1 MLPKSKSL
9 LTKIVHL
16 LPSSMA
22 LILFVVIALSVMS
35 TRSTSVAAATL
46 PENGSPSQ
54 TNPAH
59 TTEALLPPAF
69 TVIKR
74 DALLVDNDSD
84 SQADPGDT
92 IAYTVV
98 ITNTGPDPATGVVF
112 TDTIDTSTT
121 LIAASVETTPL
132 ARNDSYTALGNV
144 RISHAAG
151 NGVLTNDNDPD
162 GGTVTITSSDAVSAQ
177 GGVVAVNLDGSFSY
191 NPPAGYE
198 GTDTFTYTITD
209 DEGDTDTGIVTIT
222 VSGMIW
228 FINTNP
234 AACSSGCDGR
244 LTTPFTT
251 LADFQAVN
259 DGTGNNPAAND
270 NIFLYESATNYTGPV
285 TLLNG
290 QRLIGQ
296 DATSSLAALTG
307 LTPPPGSDPLP
318 AMNSA
323 NGIFATITSA
333 GTGVTLGQNNRLH
346 GFTAGNATGTAITGT
361 NFGTLAVSDVTIN
374 TTGFALNLSTGT
386 FGTPA
391 TFTSITST
399 GGTNNVNLNAVGG
412 TGNLGTGA
420 LSGATSHAFVMTG
433 GTGTISYSGTIN
445 NTTARVVSI
454 IGKTGGTVTLS
465 GTVTGTNQ
473 GVFLDANNGATI
485 NFTGGNMNL
494 NTGTNA
500 AFTATGGGTVNV
512 TGAGN
517 ILNTTTATALNVTNT
532 TIGASNLN
540 FQRIS
545 SNGGS
550 STGIILN
557 TTGTTGGLNVTG
569 TGAAASGGT
578 IANKTGADG
587 SVTTGIG
594 IYLNSTS
601 NVSLAWMQMN
611 GFSNFAIRGLNVTGF
626 SLSNSVISGTS
637 GDNGGA
643 DEGAIIFGTFGSA
656 IVNGLVGTGSITNSD
671 ISGGVEDN
679 VRIRNFTG
687 TLTQFTVSGSAIHDT
702 PAVSPG
708 NNGLLV
714 QADGTANMTVDI
726 INTNFTRNRAN
737 GIQAITNDNGVIDI
751 EVGTAAANSGGTYQD
766 NNIGVN
772 IAHNSTG
779 TLNFDVRNGTFQPV
793 ALTTGASPININLG
807 FAGNQMSG
815 TVTNNFI
822 RNANSPT
829 GPGIRIISNGA
840 GTLTIAASNNNIAQ
854 IGNRGI
860 EIIARDGS
868 NRINATV
875 NNNTI
880 ALTDPLSADG
890 IRADAGAVSTDTTT
904 ICANITGNTS
914 TTVAGVFGV
923 RVRQRFAGTTYFL
936 QGYGGSATDDTAV
949 ANFLSANNGGAT
961 ALADHA
967 GTGFQNG
974 VCPTPAF
981 APEPPILLDDAS
993 PTDIE
998 QEQDL
1003 RPQELEPIESSMPN
1017 PSTGLPARER
1027 LSRVAVPNSAV
1038 PETELPVTRNAA
1050 PMLSGENINIV
1061 IGVLPPG
1068 KSITVR
1074 FNVTVDNPFPAGDS
1088 QVCNQ
1093 STILSNEL
1101 PPVVSNDPDTAPV
1114 NDPTC
1119 TPVDAAPDLRIV
1131 KSDGGITSVP
1141 GGVIAYTLTYSNTGN
1156 QHASG
1161 VTIVDTVPVGTT
1173 FNPGA
1178 STAGWACV
1186 PDNNAG
1192 SVCTLNVGNV
1202 NVGAAATTAT
1212 FAVTVINPVPAGLDA
1227 VSNTATID
1235 DDGTGGT
1242 DPTPANNSSTDT
1254 TPINAN
1260 PDLTINKDDGGA
1272 TGTPG
1277 GVVAYTLT
1285 YTNTGNQ
1292 GAANVTLTDTVPANS
1307 TFNPGAS
1314 TAGWACVP
1322 DNNAGSVCT
1331 LNVGTVNGGNAGGT
1345 AIFAVTIINPVPAG
1359 VTQISNTA
1367 SVADDGANGADPT
1380 PANNSDTDTTP
1391 INAAPDM
1398 SITKSDGGATTTPGG
1413 TVAYTLNYANN
1424 GNQGATGVTLS
1435 ETVPA
1440 NSTFNAGA
1448 STAGWVC
1455 VPDNNAGSTCTLTI
1469 GAVAGG
1475 GGSGSAT
1482 FAVTVVNPVP
1492 AGVTQIS
1499 NTATVADDGANGAD
1513 PTPANNSGS
1522 DTTPVTATPDLSISK
1537 NDGGATGTPGGVVAY
1552 TLTYTNTGN
1561 QGATGVTLTD
1571 VVPANTVF
1579 NPGASTAGWACAPD
1593 NNAGSTC
1600 TLAIGTV
1607 AGGGATGSATFAVT
1621 VVNPVPAGVTQI
1633 SNTAS
1638 VADDGANGADPT
1650 PGNNSDT
1657 DTTPINATPDLTITK
1672 DDGGITAEPGD
1683 PITYTL
1689 NYANVGNQNA
1699 TGVTITDIVPA
1710 NTTFNPA
1717 ASTAGWVCVPDNNA
1731 GSTCTL
1737 TIGALAG
1744 SGGSGS
1750 ATFVVVVDDPYLG
1763 GPSVSNTASIADD
1776 GTNGADPN
1784 PGDNSDT
1791 DTTPIINTPDL
1802 TISKNDGGITTTPGS
1817 TIAYTLVYTNQN
1829 GQGATGV
1836 VITDTVPAN
1845 TTFNPGAST
1854 AGWTCVPNNNAGSV
1868 CTLAVGAVAGFG
1880 GGSATFAVT
1889 VVNPVPAGVTQ
1900 ISNTTSIG
1908 DDGANGPDS
1917 DPGNNSDTDTTPVDA
1932 APELSITKGDG
1943 GITTT
1948 PGSTVAYTLN
1958 YANNGNQGA
1967 TGVTLSETVPAN
1979 STFNAGAST
1988 AGWACVPDNNAG
2000 STCTLTIGAVAA
2012 GGSGSAT
2019 FAVTVINPVPAGV
2032 TQISNTATI
2041 ADDGANGAD
2050 PTPANNSSTDTTP
2063 VTATPDMSITKS
2075 DGGATT
2081 TPGGTVAYTL
2091 TYINNGNQGATGV
2104 TLSETVPANSTFNV
2118 GASTAGWACVPDN
2131 NAGSVCTITIGGVA
2145 GGGGTGSVTFA
2156 VTVVNPV
2163 PSGVTQ
2169 ISNTATIA
2177 DDGTNGADPTP
2188 ANNSSTDTTPVT
2200 AAPDMTL
2207 TKDDGGV
2214 TTTPGGTV
2222 AYTLSYDN
2230 VGNQDAS
2237 GVTLSDTVPANS
2249 TFNAG
2254 ASTAGWACVPDNNAG
2269 SVCTIIIGAVPVTG
2283 GPASVTFAVTV
2294 NNPVPAGVTQ
2304 ISNTA
2309 TVADDGTNGADPTPA
2324 DNSDTDTTPVMAT
2337 PDMSLSKDDGGV
2349 TGTPG
2354 NVVAYTLTYTNTG
2367 NQGATGVTL
2376 SDVVPANTVFN
2387 PGASTAGWACVPDNN
2402 PGSTCTLTVGAVAG
2416 GGGTGTATFA
2426 VTVNNPIPAGVTQIS
2441 NTATITDDG
2450 ANGADPTPGNNS
2462 DTDTT
2467 PIAAAPDLQ
2476 VGKDDGGIDFLPGE
2490 VITYTIAYTNAGNQG
2505 ATGVVVTDTVPANT
2519 TFNPG
2524 ASSAGWVCV
2533 PDNNAGSVCT
2543 LTVGALAGGGG
2554 SGTATFAVTVD
2565 SPAPGVFLISNT
2577 ACASDDG
2584 NNGPDLN
2591 PADNCGSDTTPI
2603 RNQPPVLSNVAITSP
2618 INENGTA
2625 TLTGDISDADG
2636 DGFILTVDWG
2646 DGNTD
2651 VYTYTAGTASFSETH
2666 TYLDDNPTGTPSDN
2680 YTVDLTLEDTFGNS
2694 VTDSTSVTVNNVA
2707 PTLSGVNITS
2717 PINENGIATLT
2728 GTITDPGTLDTFT
2741 LTVDWG
2747 DGSATE
2753 VFTYTA
2759 GTTSFSETHT
2769 YLDDNPT
2776 ATPSDNYTVSLTLND
2791 DDTGSD
2797 TDSATVTVNNVA
2809 PTLSGVALNSPISE
2823 NDVVTVTGTITDPG
2837 TLDTFTLVVDWGDG
2851 SAPETF
2857 NYPAG
2862 TTSFT
2867 ETHTYLDDNPTG
2879 TPSDV
2884 NTVSLTLTD
2893 DDTGTANA
2901 NPTVTVNNLPPTLS
2915 NVAATPVITE
2925 TGIIT
2930 LTGNIVEVGTQD
2942 TFTLTV
2948 DWADGN
2954 VETFTYPAGTT
2965 SFVETHQYL
2974 DGFIQV
2980 VPLADF
2986 PIVLTLMDDD
2996 TGSFT
3001 TSITVTVNNQAPT
3014 LSNVTFPATINEG
3027 DTATLSGNINE
3038 ISPLDTF
3045 TLNVDWGDGITETFN
3060 YAAATTAFTETHT
3073 YLDDDPTATPSDTY
3087 TVTLVLT
3094 DDNGGADVMTTTIT
3108 VNNVAPVLDN
3118 VAITTVDEN
3127 DAAAL
3132 TANLVDPGVLD
3143 TFVVVVD
3150 WGDGITETFNYG
3162 PGTTAITETHVYLD
3176 DDPTGTPSDIYTV
3189 TLSIADDDTGTGSA
3203 VSSVIVNNVAPVVN
3217 AGVDQNVPFATPVN
3231 FNGSF
3236 TDVGTLDTHE
3246 IVWDLGDGT
3255 IITGTLTPSHLYL
3268 VDGTYTVTL
3277 TVTDD
3282 DTGVGTDTMVVM
3294 VGTPTDVT
3302 LTNFEGAG
3310 QNWIW
3315 VLVAAALLPVLVWWR
3330 KRSWL
3335 IKQK

>member
-1 MLPKSKSL
+1 MLPKNNSL
-9 LTKIVHL
+9 FTKAIHL
-16 LPSSMA
+16 LPSGMA
-22 LILFVVIALSVMS
+22 LILFAVIALSVMS
-35 TRSTSVAAATL
+35 TRSASVAAASL

-54 TNPAH
+54 TNPAN

-84 SQADPGDT
+84 TQADPGDT

-162 GGTVTITSSDAVSAQ
+162 GGTVTITAFDAVSAQ
-177 GGVVAVNLDGSFSY
+177 GGAVTVNLDGSFSY

-198 GTDTFTYTITD
+198 GADTFTYTITD

-222 VSGMIW
+222 ISGMIW
-228 FINTNP
+228 FINNNP
-234 AACSSGCDGR
+234 AACSSACDGR
-244 LTTPFTT
+244 LTNPFTS
-251 LADFQAVN
+251 LGAFQAVN
-259 DGTGNNPAAND
+259 DGVGNNPAAND

-307 LTPPPGSDPLP
+307 LTPPAGSDPLP
-318 AMNSA
+318 AMNSG
-323 NGIFATITSA
+323 NGVFVTITS
-333 GTGVTLGQNNRLH
+333 GSTDVTLGQNNSLH

-361 NFGTLAVSDVTIN
+361 NFGTLVVSAVTIN
-374 TTGFALNLSTGT
+374 TTGFALNLVTGT

-420 LSGATSHAFVMTG
+420 LSGATSHAFVVTG

-454 IGKTGGTVTLS
+454 TGKTGGTVTLS
-465 GTVTGTNQ
+465 GTVTGTSQ
-473 GVFLDANNGATI
+473 GVFLNGNGGATI
-485 NFTGGNMNL
+485 SFTAGNMNL
-494 NTGTNA
+494 NTGANN

-517 ILNTTTATALNVTNT
+517 TLNTTTGTALLVTNT
-532 TIGASNLN
+532 NIGASNLN
-540 FQRIS
+540 FQSIA
-545 SNGGS
+545 SNGGA
-550 STGIILN
+550 TPGINLN
-557 TTGTTGGLNVTG
+557 TTGAAGGLIVTG
-569 TGAAASGGT
+569 TGGAGSGGT
-578 IANKTGADG
+578 IQNKSVDAIQLTSTANVNLSSMNITNNTESGIFG
-587 SVTTGIG
+587 TT
-594 IYLNSTS
+594 
-601 NVSLAWMQMN
+601 
-611 GFSNFAIRGLNVTGF
+611 VTGLTMNA
-626 SLSNSVISGTS
+626 LSITN
-637 GDNGGA
+637 NGNDGA
-643 DEGAIIFGTFGSA
+643 DEGVRINNLFGTSTFTNVTITGSA
-656 IVNGLVGTGSITNSD
+656 HNNLWITNS
-671 ISGGVEDN
+671 S
-679 VRIRNFTG
+679 G
-687 TLTQFTVSGSAIHDT
+687 TLTSLAITGGSFSNNSVALGNNGILFEAIQTAVVSSVTITGATISTNRATGLGVFVVDSGLISAFRVQTSTFTNNNIAMDFSGVDGVGLTGASMNFSILNNTTITGHNSHAINVNMAIPSSGLIQGFVQGNVIGNAAVVGSGSAI
-702 PAVSPG
+702 G
-708 NNGLLV
+708 
-714 QADGTANMTVDI
+714 
-726 INTNFTRNRAN
+726 N
-737 GIQAITNDNGVIDI
+737 GIRVVGNSNGDLNLLFDSNTIRQTPNGRGLDI
-751 EVGTAAANSGGTYQD
+751 QG
-766 NNIGVN
+766 
-772 IAHNSTG
+772 
-779 TLNFDVRNGTFQPV
+779 RNGTGQMDVTITNNTVNPDD
-793 ALTTGASPININLG
+793 TTGFPLAAIFVHANVAGTPGYTVRSDVRGNNVPAGGTFDLLPTYIALVENAGANKMLVDVAPASASCTAQVAGANTGSASASGTCALIAGPINVPPMALWEENLG
-807 FAGNQMSG
+807 NDADNDAP
-815 TVTNNFI
+815 I
-822 RNANSPT
+822 EEPT
-829 GPGIRIISNGA
+829 ETTETS
-840 GTLTIAASNNNIAQ
+840 IAPPITENNIIRRMPLA
-854 IGNRGI
+854 RI
-860 EIIARDGS
+860 EIPGS
-868 NRINATV
+868 S
-875 NNNTI
+875 TI
-880 ALTDPLSADG
+880 ET
-890 IRADAGAVSTDTTT
+890 
-904 ICANITGNTS
+904 
-914 TTVAGVFGV
+914 
-923 RVRQRFAGTTYFL
+923 
-936 QGYGGSATDDTAV
+936 
-949 ANFLSANNGGAT
+949 
-961 ALADHA
+961 
-967 GTGFQNG
+967 
-974 VCPTPAF
+974 
-981 APEPPILLDDAS
+981 
-993 PTDIE
+993 
-998 QEQDL
+998 
-1003 RPQELEPIESSMPN
+1003 
-1017 PSTGLPARER
+1017 ER
-1027 LSRVAVPNSAV
+1027 LA
-1038 PETELPVTRNAA
+1038 TGNAA

-1101 PPVVSNDPDTAPV
+1101 PPVVSNDPDTAPA

-1131 KSDGGITSVP
+1131 KSDGGISSVP

-1186 PDNNAG
+1186 PNNNAG

-1202 NVGAAATTAT
+1202 NVGAAAATAT
-1212 FAVTVINPVPAGLDA
+1212 FAVTVINPAPAGLDA

-1314 TAGWACVP
+1314 TPGWACVP
-1322 DNNAGSVCT
+1322 NNNAGSVCT
-1331 LNVGTVNGGNAGGT
+1331 FNVGTVNGGNAGGT
-1345 AIFAVTIINPVPAG
+1345 VTFAVTIVNPVAAG

-1380 PANNSDTDTTP
+1380 PANNSDSDTTP

-1413 TVAYTLNYANN
+1413 TVAYTLNYVNN
-1424 GNQGATGVTLS
+1424 GNQGATGVNLT

-1448 STAGWVC
+1448 STPGWVC
-1455 VPDNNAGSTCTLTI
+1455 VPDNNAGSTCTLAI

-1499 NTATVADDGANGAD
+1499 NTATVADDGNNGAD
-1513 PTPANNSGS
+1513 PTPGNNSGS

-1600 TLAIGTV
+1600 TLAVGTV
-1607 AGGGATGSATFAVT
+1607 AGGGATGTATFAVT
-1621 VVNPVPAGVTQI
+1621 VINPVPAGVTQI

-1638 VADDGANGADPT
+1638 IADDGTNGADPT
-1650 PGNNSDT
+1650 PANNSDT
-1657 DTTPINATPDLTITK
+1657 DTTPIAAAPDLTITK

-1802 TISKNDGGITTTPGS
+1802 TISKNDGGITATPGS

-1845 TTFNPGAST
+1845 STFNPGAST

-1868 CTLAVGAVAGFG
+1868 CTLAIGAVAGFG
-1880 GGSATFAVT
+1880 GGTATFAVT
-1889 VVNPVPAGVTQ
+1889 VTNPVPAGVNQ
-1900 ISNTTSIG
+1900 ISNTASIG

-1917 DPGNNSDTDTTPVDA
+1917 DPGNNSDTDTTPVNA
-1932 APELSITKGDG
+1932 APELSITKSDG

-2000 STCTLTIGAVAA
+2000 STCTLAIGAVAA
-2012 GGSGSAT
+2012 SGSGSAT

-2041 ADDGANGAD
+2041 ADDGTNGAD

-2104 TLSETVPANSTFNV
+2104 TLSETVPANSTFNA

-2200 AAPDMTL
+2200 AAPDMTI

-2214 TTTPGGTV
+2214 TATPGGTV

-2237 GVTLSDTVPANS
+2237 GVTLSDTVPTNS
-2249 TFNAG
+2249 TFNPG

-2269 SVCTIIIGAVPVTG
+2269 SICTITIGAVPVTG

-2324 DNSDTDTTPVMAT
+2324 DNSDTDTTPVTAT

-2354 NVVAYTLTYTNTG
+2354 GVVAYTLTYTNTG

-2441 NTATITDDG
+2441 NTATVADDG
-2450 ANGADPTPGNNS
+2450 TNGADPTPASNS

-2603 RNQPPVLSNVAITSP
+2603 RNQPPVLTNVAITSP

-2666 TYLDDNPTGTPSDN
+2666 TYLDDNPTATPSDN

-2694 VTDSTSVTVNNVA
+2694 VTDSTSITVNNVA

-2717 PINENGIATLT
+2717 PINENDTATLT

-2747 DGSATE
+2747 DGSAPE

-2776 ATPSDNYTVSLTLND
+2776 GTSSDNYTVSLTLND

-2797 TDSATVTVNNVA
+2797 TDSDTVTVNNVA
-2809 PTLSGVALNSPISE
+2809 PTLSGVALNSPINE

-2862 TTSFT
+2862 TANFS
-2867 ETHTYLDDNPTG
+2867 ETHTYLDDNPTA

-2915 NVAATPVITE
+2915 NVTATPVITE

-2986 PIVLTLMDDD
+2986 PIDLTLMDDD

-3094 DDNGGADVMTTTIT
+3094 DDNGGTDVMTTTIT
-3108 VNNVAPVLDN
+3108 VDNVAPVLDS

-3162 PGTTAITETHVYLD
+3162 AGTTAITETHVYLD
-3176 DDPTGTPSDIYTV
+3176 DDPTGTPSDTYTV

-3203 VSSVIVNNVAPVVN
+3203 VSSVTVNNVAPVVD

-3246 IVWDLGDGT
+3246 IVWDMGDGT

-3268 VDGTYTVTL
+3268 ADGTYTVTL

-3282 DTGVGTDTMVVM
+3282 DTGIGTDTMVVM

-3302 LTNFEGAG
+3302 LTSFEGTG
-3310 QNWIW
+3310 RNWMWI
-3315 VLVAAALLPVLVWWR
+3315 LVAAALLPILVWWR

-3335 IKQK
+3335 IGQK